1 MEHESNV
8 KSRLVLRSAETI
20 FSDIIQKGYFERYD
34 TASLQHEFI
43 NFNNSF
49 KIKNGRTPFIYE
61 LFHYFFRSLDPSLR
75 QKVLELFYEKDYN
88 WFITTGQY
96 LLFNLYSWIKELRN
110 VDNLHDNSAKISQ
123 FLNVWWGNFHDI
135 ELNGIKETPSSEY
148 PTKILLEL
156 TNNCNLDCIMCGV
169 GRNPYD
175 AKKNLSLDLVKSL
188 CNDVL
193 KKVSYLR
200 LNGLGESTILPNFL
214 EYLELISG
222 LPLQLEIV
230 TNLNV
235 KNQLVWKKLIDANTN
250 FLISCDSSNPRIY
263 ETIRRRASF
272 SVFKHNLKLLS
283 DSISHPL
290 QAQIIFTLMKININ
304 EIQGVMEMALDFGLG
319 GVIINVVK
327 SEANN
332 QKWIDNNFDL
342 ILQLF
347 YKASSFAKKH
357 GVKLKLPDHLGNFLI
372 DTEISNPSSKNQC
385 FNPWKE
391 VYIRY
396 NGDATVC
403 NMLNPY
409 IYGNLNLMSFEDLWS
424 GANSQMF
431 RKLANTRIKHPYC
444 KDCYYLQ

>member
-1 MEHESNV
+1 
-8 KSRLVLRSAETI
+8 
-20 FSDIIQKGYFERYD
+20 
-34 TASLQHEFI
+34 
-43 NFNNSF
+43 
-49 KIKNGRTPFIYE
+49 
-61 LFHYFFRSLDPSLR
+61 
-75 QKVLELFYEKDYN
+75 
-88 WFITTGQY
+88 
-96 LLFNLYSWIKELRN
+96 
-110 VDNLHDNSAKISQ
+110 
-123 FLNVWWGNFHDI
+123 
-135 ELNGIKETPSSEY
+135 
-148 PTKILLEL
+148 
-156 TNNCNLDCIMCGV
+156 
-169 GRNPYD
+169 
-175 AKKNLSLDLVKSL
+175 
-188 CNDVL
+188 
-193 KKVSYLR
+193 
-200 LNGLGESTILPNFL
+200 
-214 EYLELISG
+214 
-222 LPLQLEIV
+222 
-230 TNLNV
+230 
-235 KNQLVWKKLIDANTN
+235 
-250 FLISCDSSNPRIY
+250 
-263 ETIRRRASF
+263 
-272 SVFKHNLKLLS
+272 
-283 DSISHPL
+283 
-290 QAQIIFTLMKININ
+290 MKININ

>member
-193 KKVSYLR
+193 NRVSYVR
-200 LNGLGESTILPNFL
+200 INGL
-214 EYLELISG
+214 
-222 LPLQLEIV
+222 V
-230 TNLNV
+230 
-235 KNQLVWKKLIDANTN
+235 
-250 FLISCDSSNPRIY
+250 
-263 ETIRRRASF
+263 
-272 SVFKHNLKLLS
+272 
-283 DSISHPL
+283 
-290 QAQIIFTLMKININ
+290 
-304 EIQGVMEMALDFGLG
+304 
-319 GVIINVVK
+319 
-327 SEANN
+327 
-332 QKWIDNNFDL
+332 
-342 ILQLF
+342 
-347 YKASSFAKKH
+347 
-357 GVKLKLPDHLGNFLI
+357 
-372 DTEISNPSSKNQC
+372 
-385 FNPWKE
+385 
-391 VYIRY
+391 
-396 NGDATVC
+396 
-403 NMLNPY
+403 
-409 IYGNLNLMSFEDLWS
+409 
-424 GANSQMF
+424 
-431 RKLANTRIKHPYC
+431 
-444 KDCYYLQ
+444 

>member
-1 MEHESNV
+1 M
-8 KSRLVLRSAETI
+8 KSRFVLKSAETI
-20 FSDIIQKGYFERYD
+20 FLDTIQNSYFKRYD

-43 NFNNSF
+43 TFKNSF
-49 KIKNGRTPFIYE
+49 KIKNGRSPFIYE
-61 LFHYFFRSLDPSLR
+61 LFHYIFRSLDPNLK

-96 LLFNLYSWIKELRN
+96 LLFNLHSWIKDLKK
-110 VDNLHDNSAKISQ
+110 VDKFHNNSDKISQ
-123 FLNVWWGNFHDI
+123 LLNVWWKNFHDI
-135 ELNGIKETPSSEY
+135 ELNGIRETSSSEY
-148 PTKILLEL
+148 PDKILLEL

-169 GRNPYD
+169 GKNPYD
-175 AKKNLSLDLVKSL
+175 PKKNISLDLVKSL

-193 KKVSYLR
+193 KNVSNLR

-214 EYLELISG
+214 EYLELISE

-235 KNQLVWKKLIDANTN
+235 KHQLVWKKLVDANTN
-250 FLISCDSSNPRIY
+250 FLISCDSSKPRIY
-263 ETIRRRASF
+263 ETIRRRSSF
-272 SVFKHNLKLLS
+272 SVFKHNLKLLT

-304 EIQGVMEMALDFGLG
+304 EIQGVMELALELGIG

-327 SEANN
+327 SEVNN

-347 YKASSFAKKH
+347 YKASNFAKTH
-357 GVKLKLPDHLGNFLI
+357 GIKLKLPDHLGNFFI

-385 FNPWKE
+385 FNPWEE

-396 NGDATVC
+396 NGDLTVC

-424 GANSQMF
+424 GINASMFKKFVNS
-431 RKLANTRIKHPYC
+431 RIRHPYC
-444 KDCYYLQ
+444 QDCYYLQ